1 MSDEP
6 ARQPQEQGLEQRL
19 QRLEDT
25 LAQLQDSQQLE
36 DRIVDRLSRRLQPA
50 PGSVEFVAA
59 GTRFPGAAPQ
69 HVLVPGPPISS
80 PGHPQSDPN
89 SSSEWARP
97 HWMFDMIAEA
107 RAAVRMY
114 VDPRY
119 NISWLA
125 RLMPLALLLAFF
137 TSQIWIPGIH
147 FMPDWLAIVVSKI
160 VDLLLAYLLFRIV
173 SREARRYRE
182 TAPDLPAS
190 LRL

>member
-1 MSDEP
+1 
-6 ARQPQEQGLEQRL
+6 
-19 QRLEDT
+19 
-25 LAQLQDSQQLE
+25 
-36 DRIVDRLSRRLQPA
+36 
-50 PGSVEFVAA
+50 
-59 GTRFPGAAPQ
+59 
-69 HVLVPGPPISS
+69 
-80 PGHPQSDPN
+80 
-89 SSSEWARP
+89 
-97 HWMFDMIAEA
+97 MIAEA